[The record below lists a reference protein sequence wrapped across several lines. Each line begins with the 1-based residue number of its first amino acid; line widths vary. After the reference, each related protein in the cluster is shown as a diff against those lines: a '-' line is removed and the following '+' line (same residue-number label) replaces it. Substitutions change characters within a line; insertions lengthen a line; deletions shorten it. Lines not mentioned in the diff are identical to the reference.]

1 MRADTIRS
9 LKKEIKLD
17 KNTIIAIVLSTIVVV
32 ASFLLQPILFP
43 QLSQK
48 SQAAETTTT
57 EVQAEENTVAD
68 LSQSLQASEE
78 ASIMAEANASAGET
92 FAEEKVTIS
101 TDMAEIVLTSKGGD
115 IISYKLKN
123 HLDTDTKEGV
133 QLSDS
138 ITETNRTL
146 ALSFGGVE
154 SSIINENFKVT
165 KVDANTVLFTK
176 NFVVNGKTVTLGKR
190 YTFKDG
196 ENVFKLDILLHSDG
210 DLSVLTKNGAAYT
223 LRTSPQ
229 IGPHFDQKL
238 NRYEYREYITYN
250 DKKAKK
256 TRLSNGQFKKY
267 DKDFTWSAI
276 AGKYFT
282 EIVAPS
288 NPDIISA
295 GYYSSSVEID
305 NYANAQ
311 AFTERKAI
319 SGSDVEDTYYVYFG
333 PRNEKDLLRYNVSDN
348 NGWGIANKRFNDVSN
363 AGMLSW
369 LEKIL
374 KYILQL
380 VQKVVKNWGVAIIVV
395 TLLLRIVLYPIS
407 KKQSMS
413 TLKMQEVQP
422 RMQKIQEKYADNK
435 PKQQEEL
442 AKLYKETGYNPAG
455 GCLPMVFQF
464 LIIFAMYNL
473 FNNYFEFRGASFIP
487 GWIPDLSVGD
497 SVYTF
502 KFTIPLLG
510 WNQLRLLPIIY
521 TVSQLFFGKITQVGG
536 AGQSNSTMKFMTY
549 GMPLMFFFL
558 FYNAP
563 SGLLLYW
570 TVSNLFQM
578 GQQLITNKMMKN
590 KKAGTS
596 VATAETEKKLPPK
609 AKKGKK

>member
-1 MRADTIRS
+1 M
-9 LKKEIKLD
+9 D

-43 QLSQK
+43 QLR
-48 SQAAETTTT
+48 QAPEAETTT
-57 EVQAEENTVAD
+57 EVQAEENKVAD
-68 LSQSLQASEE
+68 LSQSLQGSSE
-78 ASIMAEANASAGET
+78 ATVLAENSAGEAY
-92 FAEEKVTIS
+92 AEEKITIN
-101 TDMAEIVLTSKGGD
+101 TDVAEIVLTSKGGD

-133 QLSDS
+133 QISDS
-138 ITETNRTL
+138 ISETNRTL
-146 ALSFGGVE
+146 ALSLGGVE
-154 SSIINENFKVT
+154 SPIINENFKVT
-165 KVDANTVLFTK
+165 KTDDKTVLFTK
-176 NFVVNGKTVTLGKR
+176 DFIVKGKKVTLGKR
-190 YTFKDG
+190 YSFKDG

-210 DLSVLTKNGAAYT
+210 DLSVLTKNDVAYT

-229 IGPHFDQKL
+229 IGPHFDQKQ

-256 TRLSNGQFKKY
+256 IRLSNGQFRKY

-288 NPDIISA
+288 NPDIIAA
-295 GYYSSSVEID
+295 GYYSSNVEIE

-311 AFTERKAI
+311 AFTERKPI
-319 SGSDVEDTYYVYFG
+319 SGTDVEDTYYVYFG
-333 PRNEKDLLRYNVSDN
+333 PRNEKDLLRYNVSTN
-348 NGWGIANKRFNDVSN
+348 NGWGISNKRFNDVSN

-374 KYILQL
+374 KFILEM

-395 TLLLRIVLYPIS
+395 TILLKLALFPIS

-422 RMQKIQEKYADNK
+422 RMQKIQEKYANNK

-442 AKLYKETGYNPAG
+442 AKLYKETGYNPAS

-497 SVYTF
+497 SIYTF
-502 KFTIPLLG
+502 NFTIPLLG
-510 WNQLRLLPIIY
+510 WNSLRLLPIIY
-521 TVSQLFFGKITQVGG
+521 TVSQLFFGKITQIGG
-536 AGQSNSTMKFMTY
+536 PGQSNGTMKFMTY
-549 GMPLMFFFL
+549 GMPIMFFFL

-570 TVSNLFQM
+570 TVSNAFQM
-578 GQQLITNKMMKN
+578 GQQLIINKMTKA
-590 KKAGTS
+590 KKAEMGI
-596 VATAETEKKLPPK
+596 ATAAPEKKLPPK

>member
-1 MRADTIRS
+1 M
-9 LKKEIKLD
+9 D

-43 QLSQK
+43 QLTK
-48 SQAAETTTT
+48 VPAEETTT
-57 EVQAEENTVAD
+57 EVQAEENNVAD
-68 LSQSLQASEE
+68 LSQSLQGSSAASLN
-78 ASIMAEANASAGET
+78 ANENISAGESY
-92 FAEEKVTIS
+92 AEEKVTIN
-101 TDMAEIVLTSKGGD
+101 TDVAEIVLTSKGGD

-123 HLDTDTKEGV
+123 HMDTDTNEGV
-133 QLSDS
+133 QISDS
-138 ITETNRTL
+138 VTETNRTL
-146 ALSFGGVE
+146 AMSFGGVE
-154 SSIINENFKVT
+154 SSIINENFKVS
-165 KVDANTVLFTK
+165 KVDDKTVLFTK

-190 YTFKDG
+190 YSFKDG

-223 LRTSPQ
+223 IRTSPQ
-229 IGPHFDQKL
+229 IGPHFDQKQD
-238 NRYEYREYITYN
+238 RYEYREYITYN

-256 TRLSNGQFKKY
+256 TRLSANQFKKY

-288 NPDIISA
+288 NSDIIGA
-295 GYYSSSVEID
+295 GYFSSNVETE
-305 NYANAQ
+305 NYPNAQ
-311 AFTERKAI
+311 AFTERKPI
-319 SGSDVEDTYYVYFG
+319 SGSDVEDSYYVYFG
-333 PRNEKDLLRYNVSDN
+333 PRNEKDLLRYNVSEN

-374 KYILQL
+374 KFVLQM

-395 TLLLRIVLYPIS
+395 TLLLRLILYPMS
-407 KKQSMS
+407 RNQSMS

-435 PKQQEEL
+435 QKQQEEL
-442 AKLYKETGYNPAG
+442 AKLYKETGYNPAS

-487 GWIPDLSVGD
+487 GWIPDLSKGD
-497 SVYTF
+497 SILTF

-536 AGQSNSTMKFMTY
+536 AGQTNGTMKFMTY
-549 GMPLMFFFL
+549 GMPFIFFFL

-570 TVSNLFQM
+570 TVSNAFQM
-578 GQQLITNKMMKN
+578 GQQLLINKMMKN
-590 KKAGTS
+590 KKAEMGMAS
-596 VATAETEKKLPPK
+596 ATDKKLPPK